1 MGVGARRYWATG
13 GDRLRA
19 WLPGRAARRHSGG
32 GQSGA
37 GQSGAARSGAGRSG
51 GGQPGAGQSAAG
63 QSGAGRSGA
72 GQSGASGPTA
82 RQSGSQA
89 THPLAELYAAYCPS
103 LLRLATLLVGDAATA
118 EQIVEDSFVAL
129 HNGRRH
135 LDNERALCYLRQF
148 VVKQSR
154 SARWQG
160 IGPDID
166 VSCQAVI
173 SALLAL
179 PPRQREALVLRYYAG
194 LAEAQVAT
202 VMKIS
207 KSAVRVHVRR
217 ALAAL
222 RDVLDHVSTD
232 DDHRW
237 PPYPAEI
244 GRPDDDSG
252 DAA

>member
-37 GQSGAARSGAGRSG
+37 GQSGAGRS
-51 GGQPGAGQSAAG
+51 A
-63 QSGAGRSGA
+63 AGRSGA

-202 VMKIS
+202 AMKIS

-222 RDVLDHVSTD
+222 RDLLDHISTD
-232 DDHRW
+232 DDHLW